1 MAGAIFAFGNE
12 CTHVGGRLVEGEL
25 QGETVPV
32 ASAASIPASLTS
44 RYDEAGCPA
53 AGFTI

>member
-12 CTHVGGRLVEGEL
+12 CTHVGGRLVEGEH

-53 AGFTI
+53 